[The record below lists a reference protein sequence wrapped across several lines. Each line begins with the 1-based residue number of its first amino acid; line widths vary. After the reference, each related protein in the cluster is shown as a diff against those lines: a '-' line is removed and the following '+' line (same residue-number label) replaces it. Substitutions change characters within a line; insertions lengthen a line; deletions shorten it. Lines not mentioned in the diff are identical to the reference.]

1 MKFIV
6 DINVSRR
13 VVERLCDAGHDAV
26 HVSALMDCRA
36 KDKQILEEGRRRNAV
51 VVSHDQDFA
60 AILATTGA
68 STPSLINIR
77 MSYVDVDRL
86 VHVLLDVVR
95 AAGQELA
102 TGAIVTVDDRGV
114 RIHQLP
120 VR

>member
-1 MKFIV
+1 MRFIA

-13 VVERLCDAGHDAV
+13 IVEELCDAGHDAV
-26 HVSALMDCRA
+26 HVSVLMDCRA

-68 STPSLINIR
+68 LTPSLINIR
-77 MSYVDVDRL
+77 VSYVDVDRL
-86 VHVLLDVVR
+86 ARMILSVVQ
-95 AAGQELA
+95 ATAQDLS
-102 TGAIVTVDDRGV
+102 TGAIVTIDDRGV